1 MVWLSVAI
9 TAAAAL
15 LLMPVLVRAAVRLDL
30 LDHPGGRKAHQGAVP
45 LVGGLAMFLAFV
57 FGLLSLPEGLGS
69 MRALVAGAALLVVV
83 GVLDDMSE
91 LSSSSRFMAQIIASL
106 LMVFW
111 ADVSLLDLG
120 HLTGERLVT
129 LGLWSIPLTVFAVVG
144 VINAL
149 NMIDGVDGLAG
160 SVGLV
165 SALALALLAAIS
177 GNTLAMHVL
186 LLLSAAIAVF
196 LNFNLRLPWQA
207 RARVFMGD
215 AGSMFLGFVL
225 GWFLVQLS
233 QGEAAAFSPA
243 VALWL
248 FGLPLIDTV
257 TMMLRRVARG
267 RSPFAADREH
277 FHHVLLMA
285 GFSPNVTL
293 AVMVAAAVLMAM
305 VGIIGQ
311 LVGVPESVMFYA
323 FLVVFA
329 GYFYMIL
336 RSWRVMRFLR
346 RSINRRQPGRD
357 RRSGSDRRCATDAN
371 YPGPERRSGVDRRQP
386 GRDRRRSA

>member
-1 MVWLSVAI
+1 MVWVSVAI
-9 TAAAAL
+9 TVAAAL
-15 LLMPVLVRAAVRLDL
+15 LLMPVLMRAALRLDL
-30 LDHPGGRKAHQGAVP
+30 LDRPGGRKAHQGAVP

-57 FGLLSLPEGLGS
+57 FGMLSLAEALGS
-69 MRALVAGAALLVVV
+69 MRALAAGAAVLVVI
-83 GVLDDMSE
+83 GVLDDMHE
-91 LSSSSRFMAQIIASL
+91 LSSAARFAAQILASL

-111 ADVSLLDLG
+111 ADVALLDLG
-120 HLTGERLVT
+120 HLTGERLIT
-129 LGLWSIPLTVFAVVG
+129 LGIWSVPLTVFAVVG

-160 SVGLV
+160 SVSLV
-165 SALALALLAAIS
+165 SVLALALLAGINGS
-177 GNTLAMHVL
+177 ELSVHVL
-186 LLLSAAIAVF
+186 LLLAAAILVF
-196 LNFNLRLPWQA
+196 LGFNLRLPWQA

-233 QGEAAAFSPA
+233 QGEQRAFSPA

-248 FGLPLIDTV
+248 FGLPLIDTI
-257 TMMLRRVARG
+257 TMMLRRVSRG

-285 GFSPNVTL
+285 GFSPTATLVIMVTG
-293 AVMVAAAVLMAM
+293 AVAMA
-305 VGIIGQ
+305 
-311 LVGVPESVMFYA
+311 LVGVLGHLLAVPEPVLFYG
-323 FLVVFA
+323 FLAVFV

-346 RSINRRQPGRD
+346 RSINRRLQPRD
-357 RRSGSDRRCATDAN
+357 RRNGRERRCMADPG
-371 YPGPERRSGVDRRQP
+371 YRGPERRGGVDRRHYTP
-386 GRDRRRSA
+386 DRRN